1 MTRAPLTDEKGIVS
15 FRLSFRLTDWVKQ
28 AAGARGWSM
37 NEYVARVLEVICSP
51 PVTTRSATRAD
62 LGSRGRARATASETE
77 EQHVGSLWTV
87 AEVAAYLRV
96 SRSWV
101 YHRSAAGLLPCL
113 RVGALLRF
121 EPDAIRA
128 YARGQ
133 GHQDTNAVIL
143 NAKD

>member
-1 MTRAPLTDEKGIVS
+1 M
-15 FRLSFRLTDWVKQ
+15 
-28 AAGARGWSM
+28 
-37 NEYVARVLEVICSP
+37 
-51 PVTTRSATRAD
+51 
-62 LGSRGRARATASETE
+62 
-77 EQHVGSLWTV
+77 GSLWNV

-128 YARGQ
+128 YAHGQ
-133 GHQDTNAVIL
+133 PQRR
-143 NAKD
+143 KDGLVLDVSD

>member
-1 MTRAPLTDEKGIVS
+1 M
-15 FRLSFRLTDWVKQ
+15 
-28 AAGARGWSM
+28 
-37 NEYVARVLEVICSP
+37 
-51 PVTTRSATRAD
+51 
-62 LGSRGRARATASETE
+62 
-77 EQHVGSLWTV
+77 GSLWTV

-128 YARGQ
+128 YAQGQ
-133 GHQDTNAVIL
+133 GQHETNAVTL
-143 NAKD
+143 AAKG

>member
-1 MTRAPLTDEKGIVS
+1 
-15 FRLSFRLTDWVKQ
+15 
-28 AAGARGWSM
+28 
-37 NEYVARVLEVICSP
+37 
-51 PVTTRSATRAD
+51 
-62 LGSRGRARATASETE
+62 
-77 EQHVGSLWTV
+77 VGSLWTV